1 VAFVLVSMLGIGIA
15 PAASSRWWSRVEF
28 LASDAMLGRQTGSAT
43 HRLAAGYVAAEFRT
57 AGLEAAGTDEYF
69 QPIDFRS
76 RRIVEAQS
84 SLALVRDGRTEPLA
98 LGVDANVS
106 MRVDPAAAVDAPIVF
121 VGHGLRIPEL
131 KIDDFTGVSLK
142 GAVVVYLTGTPRS
155 LSGALQAHFNSN
167 AERWRMYR
175 EAGAV
180 GTIGIARPVTMEIP
194 WERAT
199 LARLQPQLSL
209 ADPALDEY
217 PDQQIAL
224 SWNPDRAERLFA
236 GSGHTFAELLELADA
251 DRPLP
256 HFAIPARVQ
265 ATVRAERSTLESQNV
280 AGILRGADPRLRDE
294 FVVVSAHLDH
304 IGSGPAVGG
313 DAIYNGAMDNA
324 SGVAALLEVALRLH
338 EEGARPARSLLFLVV
353 TGEEDGELG
362 SRYFIRHPTVPRP
375 QIVADVNIDMFLPLF
390 PLKTLMV
397 LGLDESDLGR
407 DIRAVARAMGVGVQ
421 ADPEPRRL
429 RFVRSDQYS
438 FVTAGIP
445 ALAMK
450 VGYDPDTPEAAVA
463 AQWTAGRYHAPS
475 DDPQQPVDLAAGDRY
490 IDAVRALAVAVANRV
505 DRPGWIDGSVFK
517 RFHGI
522 D

>member
-1 VAFVLVSMLGIGIA
+1 VLVSMLGVGVA
-15 PAASSRWWSRVEF
+15 TAASSRWWSRVEF

-43 HRLAAGYVAAEFRT
+43 HRVAAEYVAAEFRS
-57 AGLEAAGTDEYF
+57 AGLEAAGTDGYF
-69 QPIDFRS
+69 QPIGFRS
-76 RRIVEAQS
+76 RRIIEAQS
-84 SLALVRDGRTEPLA
+84 SLALVRNGRSEPLS
-98 LGVDANVS
+98 LGADANVS
-106 MRVDPAAAVDAPIVF
+106 MRVDPAAAVDAPLVF
-121 VGHGLRIPEL
+121 VGHGLKIPEL
-131 KIDDFTGVSLK
+131 KIDDLTGVSLK
-142 GAVVVYLTGTPRS
+142 GAVVVYLSGTPPA

-175 EAGAV
+175 EAGAI
-180 GTIGIARPVTMEIP
+180 GTIALARPVTMEIP

-199 LARLQPQLSL
+199 LARLQPQMSL

-224 SWNPDRAERLFA
+224 TWNPARAERLFA

-256 HFAIPARVQ
+256 HFPIPARVK
-265 ATVRAERSTLESQNV
+265 ASVSAERSTLESQNV

-304 IGSGPAVGG
+304 IGSGPAING

-338 EEGARPARSLLFLVV
+338 EEGARPARSLLFLAV
-353 TGEEDGELG
+353 TGEEEGELG
-362 SRYFIRHPTVPRP
+362 SRYFIHHSTVPRA

-407 DIRAVARAMGVGVQ
+407 DIRAVAAAMGVGVQ

-429 RFVRSDQYS
+429 RFIRSDQYS

-450 VGYDPDTPEAAVA
+450 VGYDPGTPEAATA
-463 AQWTAGRYHAPS
+463 AKWTAGRYHAPS

-490 IDAVRALAVAVANRV
+490 IDAVRALAVAVANRP
-505 DRPGWIDGSVFK
+505 DRPAWVDGSVFK
-517 RFHGI
+517 RFQGI